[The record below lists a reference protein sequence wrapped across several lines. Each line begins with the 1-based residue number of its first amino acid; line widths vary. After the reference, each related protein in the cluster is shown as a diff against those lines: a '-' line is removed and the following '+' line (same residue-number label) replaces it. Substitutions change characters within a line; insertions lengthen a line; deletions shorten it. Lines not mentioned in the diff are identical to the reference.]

1 MTLQS
6 WDFSLLD
13 TGFFRSGQPFHA
25 GEGGYNRIIGH
36 FSPPMST
43 LQGAIRT
50 ALAAARGWRPLQSS
64 KLPDGLGDADSLG
77 LLSLRGPYLLWEE
90 KLLFPAPLSVLIKKN
105 EGNSSSGGEWELRST
120 HLIPRRRYKCDL

>member
-1 MTLQS
+1 MILQS

-25 GEGGYNRIIGH
+25 GEGGYNRIISH
-36 FSPPMST
+36 FPPPVTT

-50 ALAAARGWRPLQSS
+50 ALATARGGPLKS

-77 LLSLRGPYLLWEE
+77 MLSC
-90 KLLFPAPLSVLIKKN
+90 
-105 EGNSSSGGEWELRST
+105 EGRTIVG
-120 HLIPRRRYKCDL
+120 